1 MLEDSNIKQMPHKNL
16 RGKTFDE
23 QVWAT
28 TRAFVVVTIV
38 LLSALCFS
46 CARVCVMQ
54 DASCITIFLSFFWNV
69 EIIWF
74 SLFFIVSFCF
84 FPFFTCIRTHT
95 VCSYV
100 VHKRCHEYVT
110 FVCPGKDKGIDSV
123 SFQQIY
129 LLNVIARNKLYVLV
143 FRKKE
148 KKNRD
153 TLTTHL
159 EQSSLM
165 LIFHFF
171 SF

>member
-1 MLEDSNIKQMPHKNL
+1 MI
-16 RGKTFDE
+16 
-23 QVWAT
+23 
-28 TRAFVVVTIV
+28 
-38 LLSALCFS
+38 
-46 CARVCVMQ
+46 
-54 DASCITIFLSFFWNV
+54 
-69 EIIWF
+69 
-74 SLFFIVSFCF
+74 FIVFYFLFSFCF
-84 FPFFTCIRTHT
+84 FPFSHASEHA

-129 LLNVIARNKLYVLV
+129 LLNVIARNKLYALV

-165 LIFHFF
+165 LIYHVF